1 ASLRAFCLVPDI
13 RRACSASIIGSHQPS
28 AISHQPSA
36 ISHQPSASNQQ
47 TIDQSSDQRPSDQAI
62 NQATKR
68 STNRLTQPHA
78 ERLDRPTP
86 HSTARVER

>member
-1 ASLRAFCLVPDI
+1 IAAGFLFGARHSPGVQCIDHR
-13 RRACSASIIGSHQPS
+13 
-28 AISHQPSA
+28 QPSA

>member
-1 ASLRAFCLVPDI
+1 SEQHYASLRAFCLVPDI
-13 RRACSASIIGSHQPS
+13 RRACSASIIG
-28 AISHQPSA
+28 SHQPSA